1 MLGLAGCSDG
11 SDSDKGKPTS
21 PPAKDYLNAPATGLV
36 AVIRRTTNGVPYVK
50 ADNLESAAFG
60 VGYAQAQ
67 DNVCVLADAFVKA
80 RSERALYFGPG
91 SGNIHVIYDF
101 SYKAQRV
108 LSGASAEYAA
118 MSAEGKALIKGF
130 VAGYNK
136 YLRETPKA
144 NLPVECRNAP
154 WVFEITVNDL
164 VAHLRILAGYAS
176 GDLFATGAL
185 LLGVPPGVDPNP
197 APAAAAGL
205 GWQIA
210 YGTTWHVGLSP
221 STNSSSPY
229 FSDQIRRYSDKNMRA
244 IPFSEEEIAAALVSG
259 GETTIRP

>member
-1 MLGLAGCSDG
+1 
-11 SDSDKGKPTS
+11 
-21 PPAKDYLNAPATGLV
+21 
-36 AVIRRTTNGVPYVK
+36 
-50 ADNLESAAFG
+50 
-60 VGYAQAQ
+60 
-67 DNVCVLADAFVKA
+67 
-80 RSERALYFGPG
+80 
-91 SGNIHVIYDF
+91 
-101 SYKAQRV
+101 
-108 LSGASAEYAA
+108 

-130 VAGYNK
+130 VAGDIK

-229 FSDQIRRYSDKNMRA
+229 FSDQMRRYSDKNMRA

-259 GETTIRP
+259 GETTIRPLNRMAPLR